1 MAFRKQFCLP
11 THNCKRA
18 SNINLCLR
26 LLFCTA
32 FVCLLQLAIMS
43 AEEASKKGKNKYLA
57 AENVQAN
64 SLLSDNEPF
73 LIFADENGDSDKS
86 STISHD
92 GIESG
97 QPLKAIRLSA
107 ERMLLITTA
116 GNNKNDTRFLEMEN
130 NGNGPLAVTNQLWK
144 RLKNN

>member
-11 THNCKRA
+11 TYNCKRA
-18 SNINLCLR
+18 SSSNLCLR

-43 AEEASKKGKNKYLA
+43 AEEASKKGKNKYFA

-64 SLLSDNEPF
+64 SLLISDNEPF
-73 LIFADENGDSDKS
+73 LIFADENGDSDKG
-86 STISHD
+86 STILHD

-116 GNNKNDTRFLEMEN
+116 GNINKNNTRFLEMEN
-130 NGNGPLAVTNQLWK
+130 NGNGPLAVTNQL
-144 RLKNN
+144 